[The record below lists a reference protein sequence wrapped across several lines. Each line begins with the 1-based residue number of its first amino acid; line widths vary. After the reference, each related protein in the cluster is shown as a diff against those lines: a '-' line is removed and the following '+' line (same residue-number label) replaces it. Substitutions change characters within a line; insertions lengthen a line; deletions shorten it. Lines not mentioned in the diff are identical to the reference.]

1 MKTHQLHKWT
11 LSTEE
16 ARAIQKNLC
25 AWVSIAERCQS
36 PSLVARIEFSNMLDE
51 QGSIQSTVTVKSFPS
66 LGFLERKIGIK
77 QSNFP
82 RVPGLIS
89 FQKAPSAIAAL
100 EKLSHSPDLLICD
113 GRGLT
118 GIDSC
123 GVDSHVG
130 MLSNLPTIAVR
141 PPKAR
146 FNYNMLGNTR
156 GDWLPLVD
164 DNPNSGVLLRVLDGL
179 DPLLVSPA
187 HKITQEDAI
196 DQCLTYFPKTI
207 PAREYIEILYPDTDT
222 LNSEQYSGAA
232 PEAHLKI
239 VS

>member
-11 LSTEE
+11 LTPEE

-25 AWVSIAERCQS
+25 AWVSTGERCQS
-36 PSLVARIEFSNMLDE
+36 PSLVARIEFSNTLDE
-51 QGSIQSTVTVKSFPS
+51 QGSIQSTVTVKSIPS
-66 LGFLERKIGIK
+66 LGFVERKMCIK
-77 QSNFP
+77 KSNFP

-100 EKLSHSPDLLICD
+100 EKLSHTPDLIICD

-118 GIDSC
+118 GPDSF
-123 GVDSHVG
+123 GVASHVG
-130 MLSNLPTIAVR
+130 ILTNLPTIGIR

-146 FNYNMLGNTR
+146 FNYSMLGGLR

-164 DNPNSGVLLRVLDGL
+164 DQQNSGVLLRVLDGM

-196 DQCLTYFPKTI
+196 SQVLSFFPKTI
-207 PAREYIEILYPDTDT
+207 PARDFIEILYPETDVYT
-222 LNSEQYSGAA
+222 TENDQSHLRVIGGQ
-232 PEAHLKI
+232 EA
-239 VS
+239 

>member
-25 AWVSIAERCQS
+25 AWVSTAERCTS
-36 PSLVARIEFSNMLDE
+36 PSLVARIEFSNTLDE

-89 FQKAPSAIAAL
+89 FQKVPAAIAAL

-118 GIDSC
+118 GLDSF
-123 GVDSHVG
+123 GVASHVG
-130 MLSNLPTIAVR
+130 ILSNLPTIGIR

-146 FNYNMLGNTR
+146 FNYSMLGNTR

-164 DNPNSGVLLRVLDGL
+164 DNPNSGVLLRVIDGL

-196 DQCLTYFPKTI
+196 NQCLTFFPKTI
-207 PAREYIEILYPDTDT
+207 PSREYIEILYPDTDPYST
-222 LNSEQYSGAA
+222 EQFNEMGSE
-232 PEAHLKI
+232 PHLKI